1 MKGFKKF
8 LAGAAFVAGAA
19 AIGVVLYNKFKS
31 TVETDD
37 FDDFDD
43 DDFDDDFDDI
53 DIENRGYTSLNL
65 DPEEAEIEVE
75 DSEDEEVVVD
85 IVDEDKDTEKK

>member
-31 TVETDD
+31 TVDTDD

-43 DDFDDDFDDI
+43 EDFDDDFDDI
-53 DIENRGYTSLNL
+53 DMDIENRGYTSLTL
-65 DPEEAEIEVE
+65 EPEEDETA
-75 DSEDEEVVVD
+75 SEDDDVVVD
-85 IVDEDKDTEKK
+85 IVADEEE